1 MSRVIRFHRFGPAEV
16 LQCEEVP
23 DPVPG
28 KGEVLV
34 KVDAVGVSWE
44 DVLWRQNL
52 APEQAQLPAGIGSQL
67 AGSVAAVGEGV
78 TDFEVGQKV
87 ASFRA
92 HTPNR
97 YPAYGDLMVMPR
109 EALTVYPESEN
120 FTAAQ
125 ASVYYTGM
133 LSATLAF
140 THIARLKPGQ
150 RVLVTESGLCVGNAM
165 VQVASAMGAEVIAAT
180 RFACQADILKSLG
193 AHAVVLTEEQDLAL
207 AVAKLT
213 DTRGVEVIADGCGG
227 TQMAV
232 LGDVAAPCGK
242 LILYG
247 LDGGNEAAFPAWTAF
262 RKHLQFAPFSLVDYT
277 GQMELGIRSNKEAV
291 RPALDW
297 INQQTTSGAF
307 RATIDRTF
315 PFAEFVAA
323 HKYLEAHPTKGR
335 VALTL

>member
-1 MSRVIRFHRFGPAEV
+1 MSRVIRFHRFGPPDV

-23 DPVPG
+23 TPRPG
-28 KGEVLV
+28 KGEILV
-34 KVDAVGVSWE
+34 KVEAVGVSWE

-52 APEQAQLPAGIGSQL
+52 AAEQAQLPAGIGSEL
-67 AGSVAAVGEGV
+67 AGTVVELGEDV
-78 TDFEVGQKV
+78 TAFEIGQNV
-87 ASFRA
+87 ASFKA

-97 YPAYGDLMVMPR
+97 YPAYGDMMVMPR
-109 EALTVYPESEN
+109 EALTAYKKTEDFGP
-120 FTAAQ
+120 AA
-125 ASVYYTGM
+125 AATYFSAM
-133 LSATLAF
+133 LSAYLAL

-150 RVLVTESGLCVGNAM
+150 RVLVTESGLCIGGAM
-165 VQVASAMGAEVIAAT
+165 VQVAHALGGEVIAAT
-180 RFACQADILKSLG
+180 RFANKEDLLKKLG
-193 AHAVVLTEEQDLAL
+193 ASAVVLTEEQDLAMT
-207 AVAKLT
+207 VAKLT

-227 TQMAV
+227 NKMAV

-277 GQMELGIRSNKEAV
+277 GQMELGIRCNKEVV

-297 INQQTTSGAF
+297 INQQTESGAL
-307 RATIDRTF
+307 RSIIDRTF
-315 PFAEFVAA
+315 PFLDFVAA
-323 HKYLEAHPTKGR
+323 HRHLEANPTLGR